1 MDLMETSRPYQT
13 MISIVGSVNSSEKC
27 IPEKLTFCSYFLL
40 SSLAKNILKD
50 LSHNYDSCQQ
60 RIQLSSSLHRKRF
73 FAASG
78 FLVLRN
84 IKAKGGIENFEINVE
99 NFSHIPDLR
108 RGFSFL
114 FSVLS
119 FRVNIIIDTFL
130 FIFSYPRSDFL

>member
-1 MDLMETSRPYQT
+1 METSRPYQT
-13 MISIVGSVNSSEKC
+13 MIPIVGSVNSSEKC

-119 FRVNIIIDTFL
+119 FFRVNIIIDNFL